1 MEAVKFE
8 IIQGGSGI
16 VALREKGGPVVLGL
30 KLNRRADLSHV
41 ISAIRAEI
49 ASGFAHLIP
58 LGGGAIIARD
68 GDIPDDI
75 REWCVSELSSRAAVR
90 ARRDEI
96 VRAVN
101 AGHQFIVRWKPWC
114 GRLVPTPGN
123 SLVATV
129 EWLRLDGSVMC
140 AEPASDAHLDAAE
153 EVA

>member
-1 MEAVKFE
+1 MKEFE
-8 IIQGGSGI
+8 IIRGGSGL
-16 VALREKGGPVVLGL
+16 VALREKGGSVLLGL
-30 KLNRRADLSHV
+30 KLNKHADLSHV
-41 ISAIRAEI
+41 IGAIRAEI
-49 ASGFAHLIP
+49 ASGHAHRIP

-68 GDIPDDI
+68 GDIPNDI
-75 REWCVSELSSRAAVR
+75 REWCAAALDRRAAAQ

-101 AGHQFIVRWKPWC
+101 AGRQFRVQWKPWC

-129 EWLRLDGSVMC
+129 EWLRIDGSVWRT
-140 AEPASDAHLDAAE
+140 EPASDAHLDTAT

>member
-1 MEAVKFE
+1 MELELE
-8 IIQGGSGI
+8 IIRGGSGM
-16 VALREKGGPVVLGL
+16 VAIREVGGHVLLAL
-30 KLNRRADLSHV
+30 KLEREASLPRILTAV
-41 ISAIRAEI
+41 RTEI
-49 ASGFAHLIP
+49 ASGRARRVP
-58 LGGGAIIARD
+58 LNGGAIVARD

-101 AGHQFIVRWKPWC
+101 AGRQFRVQWKPWC
-114 GRLVPTPGN
+114 GRLAPTPGN

-129 EWLRLDGSVMC
+129 EWLRLDGSVWRT
-140 AEPASDAHLDAAE
+140 EPASDAHLDAAE

>member
-1 MEAVKFE
+1 MEFE
-8 IIQGGSGI
+8 IIRGGSGLI
-16 VALREKGGPVVLGL
+16 ALREKGGPVLLGL

-49 ASGFAHLIP
+49 ASGRARRVP
-58 LGGGAIIARD
+58 LNGGAIVARD
-68 GDIPDDI
+68 GDIPNDI

-101 AGHQFIVRWKPWC
+101 AGRQFRVQWKPWC

-129 EWLRLDGSVMC
+129 EWLRLDGSVWRT
-140 AEPASDAHLDAAE
+140 EPASDAHLDTAT